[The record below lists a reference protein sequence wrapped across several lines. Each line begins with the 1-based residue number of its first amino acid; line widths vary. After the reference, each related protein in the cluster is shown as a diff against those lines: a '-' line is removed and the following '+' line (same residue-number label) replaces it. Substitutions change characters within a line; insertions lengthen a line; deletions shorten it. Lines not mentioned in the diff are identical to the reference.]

1 MFRTTTTHLLKRVT
15 TATTQRNGF
24 HNTATQ
30 FIKKG
35 DYLPSVTVQRK
46 SPGDTVDVQELFG
59 SVKKAILF
67 GVPGAFTPGCSK
79 THLPGFIQQAEKL
92 KAEKGVDLIACVSVN
107 DAFVMSAW
115 ADATNADGKV
125 DLLADSKGELAKA
138 MDLDF
143 DASGA
148 LGGHRFKRFAAILD
162 HGVVKELFVEQDKT
176 GLNVSL
182 VENVE
187 KHL

>member
-1 MFRTTTTHLLKRVT
+1 MFRTTNLLQRV
-15 TATTQRNGF
+15 ATTTTTRGF
-24 HNTATQ
+24 HSSTTQ
-30 FIKKG
+30 YIKKG
-35 DYLPSVTVQRK
+35 DYLPSVVVQRK
-46 SPGDTVDVQELFG
+46 SPADTVDVQELFG
-59 SVKKAILF
+59 SVNKAILF

-79 THLPGFIQQAEKL
+79 THLPGYIQRAEEL
-92 KAEKGVDLIACVSVN
+92 KTEKGVDLIACVSVN

-115 ADATNADGKV
+115 ADATHADSKV
-125 DLLADSKGELAKA
+125 ELLADSKGELAKA

-143 DASGA
+143 DATGA
-148 LGGHRFKRFAAILD
+148 LGGHRFKRFAAILE

>member
-1 MFRTTTTHLLKRVT
+1 MLRTTNLLQRVA
-15 TATTQRNGF
+15 TATTRGF
-24 HNTATQ
+24 HSSTTQ
-30 FIKKG
+30 FIKQG
-35 DYLPSVTVQRK
+35 DYLPSVFVQRK
-46 SPGDTVDVQELFG
+46 SPADTVDVQELFG
-59 SVKKAILF
+59 SVNKAILF

-79 THLPGFIQQAEKL
+79 THLPGYINRAEEL
-92 KAEKGVDLIACVSVN
+92 KTEKGVDLIACVSVN

-115 ADATNADGKV
+115 ADATNADSKV
-125 DLLADSKGELAKA
+125 ELLADSKGELAKA

-143 DASGA
+143 DATGA
-148 LGGHRFKRFAAILD
+148 LGGHRFKRSAAILE
-162 HGVVKELFVEQDKT
+162 HGVVKELFVEEDKT

>member
-1 MFRTTTTHLLKRVT
+1 MFRASTSLL
-15 TATTQRNGF
+15 QRQAAACQRGF
-24 HNTATQ
+24 HSSTAHL
-30 FIKKG
+30 IKKG
-35 DYLPSVTVQRK
+35 DYLPSIVVQRK
-46 SPGDTVDVQELFG
+46 SPADTVDVQELFG
-59 SVKKAILF
+59 SVNKAILF

-79 THLPGFIQQAEKL
+79 THLPGYIKQAEQL

-115 ADATNADGKV
+115 ADATSADGKV
-125 DLLADSKGELAKA
+125 ELLADSKGELAKA

-148 LGGHRFKRFAAILD
+148 LGGHRFKRFAAVLE